1 MFVLCKARW
10 AAIVY
15 EMRYINKAALPCLMF
30 LQRYFLCVSDRPSG
44 GQFMVLQYYK
54 TAFVCV
60 IIQYI
65 FFQFNISLLISWMN
79 EWMKD
84 GRNL

>member
-30 LQRYFLCVSDRPSG
+30 LQRYFLCVSDRPLVANSWYYNIIKLLL
-44 GQFMVLQYYK
+44 FVL
-54 TAFVCV
+54 
-60 IIQYI
+60 
-65 FFQFNISLLISWMN
+65 
-79 EWMKD
+79 
-84 GRNL
+84 